1 MNTRTVVVAVAVALA
16 VAAVISAVYVYAYR
30 GFENVVTQSFQNGVQ
45 PCSCNITGSMIK
57 HRWMLEW
64 RVKGFGRGVP
74 PRAFSVEVSDEFKE
88 KILSILQSN
97 ADTSSL
103 LQQGYNVT
111 RIIPVKFSSVIGGDG
126 TVTVKVAQ
134 VVVVLAEDSNRAAVW
149 IDVASGNVLK
159 IVTVTVTTPSTTT
172 TSTSSTVTV

>member
-30 GFENVVTQSFQNGVQ
+30 GFENVVAQPFQNDIQ
-45 PCSCNITGSMIK
+45 PCPCNITGNMVK

-64 RVKGFGRGVP
+64 RVKGFGKGVP
-74 PRAFSVEVSDEFKE
+74 FRAFSVEVSDEFKE

-97 ADTSSL
+97 ANTSSL

-111 RIIPVKFSSVIGGDG
+111 RIIPVKFSFVIGGDG
-126 TVTVKVAQ
+126 TVTVKVTQ
-134 VVVVLAEDSNRAAVW
+134 VVVELVKDSNRAVVW
-149 IDVASGNVLK
+149 IDVSTGSVLK
-159 IVTVTVTTPSTTT
+159 IVTVTVTAPSTTT
-172 TSTSSTVTV
+172 TSTSSTVSV